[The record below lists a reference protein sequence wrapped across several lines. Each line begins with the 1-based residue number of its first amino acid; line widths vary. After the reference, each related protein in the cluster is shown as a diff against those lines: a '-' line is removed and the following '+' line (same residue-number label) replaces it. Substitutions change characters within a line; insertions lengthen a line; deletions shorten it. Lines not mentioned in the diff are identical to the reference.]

1 MEVILLEKMSN
12 LGNLG
17 DQVRV
22 KRGYGRNYL
31 VPQGKAVPAT
41 PENIREFEAR
51 RAELERAAA
60 EAREQA
66 EQRSEQLS
74 GAQITLHARTA
85 GEGKLYGSVGP
96 VDISEALREDGHEV
110 ERREIHLPEPIRHVG
125 EYPVAVHLH
134 SDVEATVYVTV
145 IGQG

>member
-31 VPQGKAVPAT
+31 IPQGKAVPAT
-41 PENIREFEAR
+41 PENIREFEQR

-66 EQRSEQLS
+66 EQRSEQLA
-74 GAQITLHARTA
+74 GAHVTIHARTA

-96 VDISEALREDGHEV
+96 VDISEALRENGYEV